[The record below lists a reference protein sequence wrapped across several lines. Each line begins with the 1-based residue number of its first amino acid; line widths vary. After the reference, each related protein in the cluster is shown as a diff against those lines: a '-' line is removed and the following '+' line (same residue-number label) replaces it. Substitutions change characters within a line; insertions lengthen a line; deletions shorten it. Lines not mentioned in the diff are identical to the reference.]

1 VDHLA
6 AETLAVIDA
15 SPAERLAFMRRA
27 KWFGYAA
34 ADAILEDLESL
45 LAYPISHRTPG
56 MMLLGD
62 SNSGKS
68 ALCLEFLSRHPAD
81 SRPDADAIHVP
92 VVYIEMPPGPEQH
105 LLYDT
110 ILTRLGQPFR
120 AKDPLAIKLMQVR
133 AVLAM
138 IGCRMLIID
147 EFQHVLGPRHD
158 KRRVLL
164 DTIKHMSNDLHLP
177 IVLAGTSEAHL
188 AVSKDEQLINR
199 LAATWMPTWT
209 MNHEYRQLL
218 ATYEVMMPLRERS
231 RLQSR
236 DAAGI
241 ILALSEGRLGEI
253 RDLLC
258 LAVHE
263 ALRQGRESVDAEF
276 LRTLRWVAPSKRR
289 LQRAPAT

>member
-1 VDHLA
+1 MDHLA
-6 AETLAVIDA
+6 AETRAIIDGSAV
-15 SPAERLAFMRRA
+15 ERLAFMRRA
-27 KWFGYAA
+27 KWFGYVA
-34 ADAILEDLESL
+34 ADAILDDLESL

-68 ALCLEFLSRHPAD
+68 ALCLEFLSRHPND
-81 SRPDADAIHVP
+81 PNPDGDAVQVP
-92 VVYIEMPPGPEQH
+92 VLYIEMPPGPEQH

-133 AVLAM
+133 AVLSM
-138 IGCRMLIID
+138 ISCRMLIID

-188 AVSKDEQLINR
+188 AVSKDQQLINR
-199 LAATWMPTWT
+199 LAVTWMPTWT
-209 MNHEYRQLL
+209 MNHDYRQLL
-218 ATYEVMMPLRERS
+218 ATYEVMLPLRERS
-231 RLQSR
+231 RLQNHET
-236 DAAGI
+236 AGL
-241 ILALSEGRLGEI
+241 ILAKTEGRLGEI
-253 RDLLC
+253 RDFLC
-258 LAVHE
+258 LGVQE

-276 LRTLRWVAPSKRR
+276 LRGLRWVMPSKRH
-289 LQRAPAT
+289 LQRAPTT